1 MSMLPQPTT
10 TTAEHRS
17 GLCRIAPDRRRY
29 KRVELNLLGRF
40 MRASKNEFPCRLID
54 ISVGGA
60 AISSPVTV
68 EANEEIIAYFDHL
81 GGLEGR
87 VVRTMADGF
96 AIEFN
101 ATVHRRQKLAA
112 QLTGLINEELIEV
125 ADLRRRGHDRIKLE
139 HKKLA
144 IKYEDGSTEECKA
157 IDVSISGASLK
168 SESTPP
174 IGSKVIVGK
183 LRAEVVRH
191 HEHGFGVAFTGIQNA
206 EAIRK
211 YFD

>member
-10 TTAEHRS
+10 PSADHCTD
-17 GLCRIAPDRRRY
+17 LCRITPDRRRY

-54 ISVGGA
+54 VSVGGA
-60 AISSPVTV
+60 ALSSPVTV
-68 EANEEIIAYFDHL
+68 EDNEQMGDYFDHL
-81 GGLEGR
+81 GGLEG
-87 VVRTMADGF
+87 
-96 AIEFN
+96 
-101 ATVHRRQKLAA
+101 
-112 QLTGLINEELIEV
+112 
-125 ADLRRRGHDRIKLE
+125 IKLDS
-139 HKKLA
+139 KKL
-144 IKYEDGSTEECKA
+144 IVEYDDGRSEECTA

-168 SESTPP
+168 SKTRPVL
-174 IGSKVIVGK
+174 GCKLTVGK

-191 HEHGFGVAFTGIQNA
+191 HERGFGVAFTGIQKA

>member
-1 MSMLPQPTT
+1 MLQQPTT
-10 TTAEHRS
+10 PNADHCS
-17 GLCRIAPDRRRY
+17 DPCRIAPDRRRY

-68 EANEEIIAYFDHL
+68 EDNEQIVAYFDHL

-87 VVRTMADGF
+87 VVRTMDDGF

-125 ADLRRRGHDRIKLE
+125 ADLRRRGHDRIKLDS
-139 HKKLA
+139 KKLN
-144 IKYEDGSTEECKA
+144 IKYDDGGSEECEA
-157 IDVSISGASLK
+157 IDVSISGASLQSK
-168 SESTPP
+168 TRPAL
-174 IGSKVIVGK
+174 GSKVIVGK

-191 HEHGFGVAFTGIQNA
+191 HERGFGVAFTGIQNA